1 MTQFGRY
8 LLRWPLYMT
17 AIFCIYTL
25 VLLWNIFSTQ
35 SQLRSSIDARLVADS
50 QRRGAAITDYINTHR
65 KKATELAESHEIES
79 YLANKALGMSE
90 QYGLFAN
97 LTAIEERFHHEI
109 RDESFRESSI
119 YRQIVYFDERGE
131 PLTEMAAS
139 RSPVQISEGSPQEVR
154 LLIDEGTH
162 AIITS
167 APVFYKG
174 IFAGTVV
181 TFGDLDQLSR
191 LLIGDIGEESGH
203 KYQEVLVASEGL
215 NIRAS
220 GTSMILQPAFVKHL
234 AQLAENV
241 LIPLSDFPE
250 LAAGFTHSLALR
262 TPVTGSTFSLVTL
275 IDQVG
280 LYGRMDS
287 KIYLYTFSIFP
298 FLLFFGVIALERQ
311 RQSREQLQ
319 SEYTELADEVARR
332 ILLERE
338 LREKT
343 EHLENMAEALRV
355 SAIRAEAAS
364 KAKSDFLANMS
375 HEIRTPMNAII
386 GMSYLA
392 LQSDLAA
399 KQREQVTYLH
409 TAAESLLGI
418 INDILDFSK
427 VEAGKMTLEQSPFVL
442 RDTVDEI
449 IRLLQ
454 PQLAEKRLAFHYDA
468 EDVVLSQD
476 GPLLVGD
483 VLRLRQILTNLLS
496 NAIKFTETGFVRFG
510 VTSHHA
516 ENRIRVIFT
525 VQDSG
530 IGMSEEQMAR
540 LFEEFSQADAST
552 TRQYGGTGL
561 GMAIAWR
568 LVALMGGT
576 IDVTSQLAQ
585 GSCFTVAIPF
595 EVALVGH
602 LPLVERRRKIG
613 EHDALRGMRVLLVED
628 NPVNRLLAIELL
640 AMKGVV
646 TDVAENGE
654 EAVRLLQSQPP
665 ETFGVVLMDLQ
676 MPVLDGYETTRIIR
690 SDPKFNEL
698 PIIALSA
705 HVMSFEKE
713 RCSQLGM
720 NGYINKPF
728 NPEDLWRTL
737 LRAFRK
743 HEPDEVLTHEQAV
756 TEQQQIVPEIGV
768 SGVNLHE
775 GIKRAGGDS
784 TLYARVLEEVLKN
797 FASGCADLLAFANQ
811 KDSKSGHALAHKL
824 RGMLGT
830 IGAEEMQEALASIEE
845 MFRTGMDTC
854 EQIQELVR
862 PYASLMETLRG
873 YVDTASAPEP
883 EIHELPPPRPVVD
896 LTWLA
901 AFADHLGKGNFEA
914 VELWESNQAALGD
927 HFSPEE
933 IEQISRALQ
942 QFDFACALA
951 CLTSKD
957 DQ

>member
-1 MTQFGRY
+1 MKRMYPWHTVRGR
-8 LLRWPLYMT
+8 LLFL
-17 AIFCIYTL
+17 AIGL
-25 VLLWNIFSTQ
+25 EVLMLTVLITNSIRLLQSAMSNQVQ
-35 SQLRSSIDARLVADS
+35 SQAQQFSPVLI
-50 QRRGAAITDYINTHR
+50 AA
-65 KKATELAESHEIES
+65 
-79 YLANKALGMSE
+79 
-90 QYGLFAN
+90 
-97 LTAIEERFHHEI
+97 LTAPMAARDYATVQAVV
-109 RDESFRESSI
+109 DESQSS
-119 YRQIVYFDERGE
+119 
-131 PLTEMAAS
+131 
-139 RSPVQISEGSPQEVR
+139 
-154 LLIDEGTH
+154 
-162 AIITS
+162 
-167 APVFYKG
+167 
-174 IFAGTVV
+174 
-181 TFGDLDQLSR
+181 GDLDYIVVVDRFGHRIAANGWPADMPLPESSKELSLFENIKDPRFNVSVPIEFQRQPLGKLHFGINLSQLVQAR
-191 LLIGDIGEESGH
+191 KELLLQGVVIAAIEILLSSVILLLLGFWLTRHMTLLTKASLD
-203 KYQEVLVASEGL
+203 VASGNLSPPLLPEGNDDVGKL
-215 NIRAS
+215 GAAFNIMSR
-220 GTSMILQPAFVKHL
+220 
-234 AQLAENV
+234 
-241 LIPLSDFPE
+241 
-250 LAAGFTHSLALR
+250 
-262 TPVTGSTFSLVTL
+262 
-275 IDQVG
+275 
-280 LYGRMDS
+280 
-287 KIYLYTFSIFP
+287 
-298 FLLFFGVIALERQ
+298 VIKERV
-311 RQSREQLQ
+311 
-319 SEYTELADEVARR
+319 TELTAA
-332 ILLERE
+332 
-338 LREKT
+338 K
-343 EHLENMAEALRV
+343 EA
-355 SAIRAEAAS
+355 AEAANL
-364 KAKSDFLANMS
+364 AKSEFLANMS
-375 HEIRTPMNAII
+375 HEIRTPMNAIL

-483 VLRLRQILTNLLS
+483 VLRLRQVLTNLLS

-510 VTSHHA
+510 VASLHA
-516 ENRIRVIFT
+516 EKSIQVVFT
-525 VQDSG
+525 VEDSG
-530 IGMSEEQMAR
+530 IGMSAEQMAR

-713 RCSQLGM
+713 RCRQLGM
-720 NGYINKPF
+720 NDYLNKPLD
-728 NPEDLWRTL
+728 PECLWSTL
-737 LRAFRK
+737 LRSIRK
-743 HEPDEVLTHEQAV
+743 NECDETVLSSQPVQGSVQSGPAISSNEAPSGTFDPAIAKNIEGNVSPD
-756 TEQQQIVPEIGV
+756 
-768 SGVNLHE
+768 
-775 GIKRAGGDS
+775 GGSMVD
-784 TLYARVLEEVLKN
+784 
-797 FASGCADLLAFANQ
+797 AD
-811 KDSKSGHALAHKL
+811 
-824 RGMLGT
+824 
-830 IGAEEMQEALASIEE
+830 
-845 MFRTGMDTC
+845 
-854 EQIQELVR
+854 
-862 PYASLMETLRG
+862 
-873 YVDTASAPEP
+873 
-883 EIHELPPPRPVVD
+883 
-896 LTWLA
+896 WLQ
-901 AFADHLGKGNFEA
+901 AFADHLGRGDFKA
-914 VELWESNQAALGD
+914 VELWESNITMLNG

-933 IEQISRALQ
+933 QAQISRALQ
-942 QFDFACALA
+942 QFDFARALEYFTA
-951 CLTSKD
+951 RAGR
-957 DQ
+957 